1 MVFMAR
7 FGVYAFVLC
16 IAPEQYSYLFVCK
29 YSKGLCWK
37 SNIVFVFFKIA
48 IVTKYQNT

>member
-29 YSKGLCWK
+29 YLKRLCWQ
-37 SNIVFVFFKIA
+37 SNIFLIA